1 MRPDNGITRPL
12 VRALGLAAFVA
23 VGATIPVHAQV
34 PPATSSGQQVEEVVV
49 TGSMIKRT
57 DIETPSPVQVISS
70 EQLLQSGYTNAQ
82 EVLKNLT
89 ANGQGT
95 LSQSFSGAF
104 ASGAAGIALRGL
116 NVGYTLVLI
125 DGHRMAP
132 YPIGDDGQRAF
143 VDVSNIPFDA
153 IERIEVLKD
162 GASAIY
168 GSDAI
173 AGVINII
180 LKKHVQGASLTG
192 DLGTASH
199 GAGSTYHADATWG
212 TGDFVADG
220 HNFYVSGEF
229 RKQNQILFADRGNQY
244 TQTDFT
250 STGGLNLTYGV
261 PNVLNG
267 GIARS
272 GTGYVQDPATGNI
285 VGFMPGCNA
294 ASYAAGQCTYKDN
307 WDQIEPPTENYNLVT
322 HYAQSLTS
330 NWQLSLGGTYFES
343 KSEQTNGPRRTFP
356 GGFQGVTSGPGVT
369 PSVVP
374 AVGPTTIPST
384 NPSFPAGVVIPG
396 GAGIL
401 RYTFLNLGPEI
412 TQTDAKSYRAT
423 VDLDGKIFHSW
434 DLNLS
439 VGYSEVKLDLTGL
452 NYVNPGNL
460 QIALDSTTAPFLV
473 GQPNSPA
480 VDAFVAPRLTTT
492 DTSKLG
498 YAHAGVSRGFEVLPG
513 GPLGVAVG
521 VDYYNRRQY
530 GVAPPDVANGL
541 VTDFSNNFTVGNQN
555 VASAYGELAA
565 PVIKQ
570 LELDAAVRYDHYNLS
585 GGQASPKAGFKWTP
599 ISEFALRG
607 TASKG
612 FRAPG
617 PAENGQAGQT
627 FFAGTTNDPILCPNP
642 GTINAPGNFVDQCV
656 VSVPGLQTTN
666 PTLKSE
672 TSKSFTLG
680 VIVQPIRDI
689 SSTLDLYSIDIDNQ
703 IVAGGPSTIVRG
715 NNLTPIL
722 QYQPGGGTALVTPP
736 AAPILYQ
743 STSYINANST
753 KTDGLD
759 LTVSFH
765 HRWEG
770 IGEFKS
776 EALWSY
782 THKYEMTINGVT
794 YELAGTH
801 GPSFF
806 SGDTGNPT
814 SRLQWSNTFGRGPWS
829 ATITMNYIS
838 AFNVTDPTLIAF
850 IGAPADTCLNSL
862 TNQGGTAGTAYAV
875 PLSNGIIPNPKFCT
889 VDHFTT
895 FDLYTRWQ
903 VSSNFNVHG
912 SVTNLFG
919 AKAPLDWVT
928 YGGALGNVPWNPS
941 LHLQGAI
948 GTFYNVGASYSF

>member
-1 MRPDNGITRPL
+1 MTRYPVARTIKSALAVSAIT
-12 VRALGLAAFVA
+12 AASGAVA
-23 VGATIPVHAQV
+23 VYAQV
-34 PPATSSGQQVEEVVV
+34 PTSTSSGQNLQEVVV

-70 EQLLQSGYTNAQ
+70 EQLLQSGYTNTQ

-132 YPIGDDGQRAF
+132 YPIGDDGQRSF

-180 LKKHVQGASLTG
+180 LKKTVQGASLSG

-212 TGDFVADG
+212 IGDLVSDG
-220 HNFYVSGEF
+220 HNFYISGEF
-229 RKQNQILFADRGNQY
+229 RKQKQILFADRGNQY

-250 STGGLNLTYGV
+250 STGGLNLTLGV
-261 PNVLNG
+261 PNTLNG

-272 GTGYVQDPATGNI
+272 GTGYVQDPASGNI
-285 VGFMPGCNA
+285 VGFMPGCS
-294 ASYAAGQCTYKDN
+294 ASSYTAGQCTYADT
-307 WDQIEPPTENYNLVT
+307 WDQIQPPTSNYNFVT
-322 HYAQSLTS
+322 RYTQSLTRD
-330 NWQLSLGGTYFES
+330 WQLSLGGTFFDS
-343 KSEQTNGPRRTFP
+343 KSEQANRPQHTFA
-356 GGFQGVTSGPGVT
+356 GGYQGVTSGPGVT
-369 PSVVP
+369 PTVVP
-374 AVGPTTIPST
+374 AIGPTTISPT

-412 TQTDAKSYRAT
+412 TQTDAKSYRTT
-423 VDLDGKIFHSW
+423 VDLDGKIFGSW
-434 DLNLS
+434 DLNLAA
-439 VGYSEVKLDLTGL
+439 GYSEVKLDLTGL

-460 QIALDSTTAPFLV
+460 QKALDSTTAPFLV
-473 GQPNSPA
+473 GQPNTPA
-480 VDAFVAPRLTTT
+480 VDAFVAPVLTTT

-498 YAHAGVSRGFEVLPG
+498 YAHAGVSRGFAVLPG

-530 GVAPPDVANGL
+530 GVAPADVANGL
-541 VTDFSNNFTVGNQN
+541 LPDFSNNFTVGTQN
-555 VASAYGELAA
+555 VASAYAELVA
-565 PVIKQ
+565 PIMKQ
-570 LELDAAVRYDHYNLS
+570 LELEAAVRYDHYNLS

-617 PAENGQAGQT
+617 PAENGQSGQT

-642 GTINAPGNFVDQCV
+642 AQINAPGNFVDQCV

-680 VIVQPIRDI
+680 VIVQPIRDV

-703 IVAGGPSTIVRG
+703 IVSGGPSTIVRG
-715 NNLTPIL
+715 NNLTPIP
-722 QYQPGGGTALVTPP
+722 QYQSGGGTALVAPP

-743 STSYINANST
+743 STSFINANKT

-759 LTVSFH
+759 LSLSYRHLWV
-765 HRWEG
+765 G
-770 IGEFKS
+770 VGEFRS

-782 THKYEMTINGVT
+782 TNKYEMTINGVT
-794 YELAGTH
+794 YQLAGTH

-806 SGDTGNPT
+806 SGDTGNPK
-814 SRLQWSNTFGRGPWS
+814 SRLEWANSFGRGPWS
-829 ATITMNYIS
+829 ATITMNYVS

-850 IGAPADTCLNSL
+850 LGTPADTCLTSL
-862 TNQGGTAGTAYAV
+862 TNQGGTAGLAYAI
-875 PLSNGIIPNPKFCT
+875 PLSNGVIPNPKFCT

-903 VSSNFNVHG
+903 VNRNFNVHG

-928 YGGALGNVPWNPS
+928 YGGALGAVPWNPS